1 MTYGE
6 LIESINCIASALQ
19 KKGFRSNDTVLL
31 MAKNHI
37 EMVITYLAVWSIEGC
52 SASLGISYCCLPGVE
67 VIVIG
72 GRVANCIFFDD
83 LLLEGRTHQ
92 EKKEIE
98 ANKCKKDGLFN
109 LESPMC
115 LIFSSGTTGVPKC
128 IVHTHRSFN
137 NFTIY
142 QRYDIIID

>member
-52 SASLGISYCCLPGVE
+52 SASLGVSYCC
-67 VIVIG
+67 
-72 GRVANCIFFDD
+72 F
-83 LLLEGRTHQ
+83 
-92 EKKEIE
+92 
-98 ANKCKKDGLFN
+98 
-109 LESPMC
+109 
-115 LIFSSGTTGVPKC
+115 SGTK
-128 IVHTHRSFN
+128 SAAFN
-137 NFTIY
+137 FKKINSLFKWNVFI
-142 QRYDIIID
+142 